1 MATLLDE
8 EGKQHVKA
16 AEEGKNK
23 EDEEEEDELDDDLL
37 MSEQFV
43 HEQNERDKDKEKMA
57 LRKSRETNVSQ
68 YLFDIVSGR
77 CQSVARAFFEW
88 IDEAVWQALEEDVF
102 KDIEQEKIRAS
113 VQPILDMK
121 QL

>member
-1 MATLLDE
+1 MGIAAVLLLFFRECVKCMATLL
-8 EGKQHVKA
+8 
-16 AEEGKNK
+16 
-23 EDEEEEDELDDDLL
+23 EEEDELDDDLL

-102 KDIEQEKIRAS
+102 KDVEQEKIRAS

-121 QL
+121 QLLNE